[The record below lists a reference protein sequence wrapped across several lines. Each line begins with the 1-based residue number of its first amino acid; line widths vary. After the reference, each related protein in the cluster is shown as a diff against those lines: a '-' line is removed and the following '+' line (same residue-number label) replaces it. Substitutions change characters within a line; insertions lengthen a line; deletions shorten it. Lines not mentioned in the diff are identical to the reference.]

1 MISIVQQLTHADVEK
16 VMRLVEI
23 LHRSNLEFI
32 RIEAEGMEITIA
44 KGDAKPEVRIAS
56 SHASAPGVPIT
67 APSVG
72 VFRADRVRMG
82 SLVEEAT
89 ALGTIQTLDETN
101 TVTAG
106 MAGKIVEDCVRDGD
120 FVEFGQPLYRILPE
134 G

>member
-1 MISIVQQLTHADVEK
+1 
-16 VMRLVEI
+16 MRLVEI
-23 LHRSNLEFI
+23 LHQSNLQFI

-44 KGDAKPEVRIAS
+44 KGGAKPEVRIVS
-56 SHASAPGVPIT
+56 SHASAPGVPIP

-72 VFRADRVRMG
+72 VFRADGVRVG

-89 ALGTIQTLDETN
+89 ALGTIQTLDESN

-106 MAGKIVEDCVRDGD
+106 LAGKIIEGCVRDGD
-120 FVEFGQPLYRILPE
+120 FVEYGQPLYRILPE